1 MQGLGGFFLDQGLVQ
16 VLHQAQL
23 AAAAAAEIAA
33 GIDFP
38 HAGILQAALLA
49 LVEVLPLL
57 PAALAN
63 IWRVA

>member
-1 MQGLGGFFLDQGLVQ
+1 M
-16 VLHQAQL
+16 LHQAQL
-23 AAAAAAEIAA
+23 ATAAAAEIAA

-38 HAGILQAALLA
+38 HAGIFQAALLA